1 LFSKIKIVVL
11 YVYLAPFMHEL
22 SVAIGIVNIAEKE
35 TQKANKS
42 RVELIE
48 LEIGSLSGI
57 ELDSLE
63 YIWEV
68 AVKGT
73 VLEGAIKK
81 IDFIEGQANCLECE
95 TSFKVE
101 NVYDNCPTCKSYFKD
116 IIKGKELRV
125 KFLEVS

>member
-1 LFSKIKIVVL
+1 LFFKIKIVVL

-48 LEIGSLSGI
+48 LEIGSLSGV

-63 YIWEV
+63 YIFSQDSHPCV
-68 AVKGT
+68 FPLAS
-73 VLEGAIKK
+73 AI
-81 IDFIEGQANCLECE
+81 
-95 TSFKVE
+95 
-101 NVYDNCPTCKSYFKD
+101 
-116 IIKGKELRV
+116 
-125 KFLEVS
+125 